1 MRDADQVGAS
11 EINWIELPGDD
22 EDNQDDRNI
31 DLNDDQKHDDDQHS
45 LEDGI
50 LKTRRKRRKE
60 QPGQVELLSTLTF
73 LQIPIALASRPEHN
87 VFVAAKLYY
96 DEKKDVHNGRTQNNN
111 INRRPKAKIRTWTPA
126 GGSLWTSEDRW
137 DLRAESQ
144 SPSTNLLHGPHPG
157 CDRDDHRCDDGVLV
171 KKEEDDRGHH
181 LEVALQ
187 VDLLQLFLAL

>member
-1 MRDADQVGAS
+1 M
-11 EINWIELPGDD
+11 PGDD

-60 QPGQVELLSTLTF
+60 QPCQVELLSTLTF

-96 DEKKDVHNGRTQNNN
+96 DKKDVIMEERKTTTIIAN
-111 INRRPKAKIRTWTPA
+111 PKQRYEP
-126 GGSLWTSEDRW
+126 E
-137 DLRAESQ
+137 
-144 SPSTNLLHGPHPG
+144 LL
-157 CDRDDHRCDDGVLV
+157 L
-171 KKEEDDRGHH
+171 
-181 LEVALQ
+181 
-187 VDLLQLFLAL
+187 